1 MNNKESNNRQIFIL
15 GAALFSMFFGAGNL
29 IFPPSLGLQSGSKWI
44 FGLAGFFLTGIG
56 LPLLGIIASAK
67 CGGSLDNL
75 GKRVSPGFSVFL
87 GVSISLAIGPLL
99 AIPRTG
105 ATAYEMAGLAL
116 FPNLSPVIFAIL
128 YFGIALLLVL
138 NESDVVDTI
147 GKYLTPGLL
156 LLLATLIIV
165 GIVNPAGTQVDTVLE
180 KPFVTGFIE
189 GYQTMDALASILF
202 GGIIVASLKKN
213 GVTDRKQQ
221 VNQTLK
227 AGLVAVAGLTF
238 VYGGLGYLGSLTGSI
253 HSPKIARVDLIMDI
267 AQTTL
272 KSFGKYALSLVVS
285 LACLTTTI
293 GLISS
298 ISDYFEKLTDG
309 RIKYKWL
316 AIAMTLFSGAMS
328 INGVEQIVKIAKPIL
343 VFLYP
348 MTIVL
353 ITLTIFS
360 KDENPNKNIYRG
372 AVFFAMIIGFL
383 EVLQSIN
390 ISFAKSILS
399 VLPLASWNLPW
410 VVPAIIGG
418 VIGALIPKDT
428 FNTETSDDNIKI

>member
-1 MNNKESNNRQIFIL
+1 MDNKESNNKQIFIL

-29 IFPPSLGLQSGSKWI
+29 IFPPILGLQSGNKW
-44 FGLAGFFLTGIG
+44 FLGLAGFFLTGIG

-67 CGGSLDNL
+67 CGGSLDQL

-105 ATAYEMAGLAL
+105 ATAYEMAGQAL
-116 FPNLSPVIFAIL
+116 FPNLSPIVFAIF
-128 YFGIALLLVL
+128 YFGIALVLVL
-138 NESDVVDTI
+138 NESGVVDAI

-156 LLLATLIIV
+156 ILLATLIIV
-165 GIVNPAGTQVDTVLE
+165 GIVKPAGSQVEPVLD
-180 KPFVTGFIE
+180 KPFVEGFVE

-213 GVTDRKQQ
+213 GVTDQDQQ
-221 VNQTLK
+221 VKQTLK

-253 HSPKIARVDLIMDI
+253 HSPKIGRVDLIMDI
-267 AQTTL
+267 AQMTL
-272 KSFGKYALSLVVS
+272 KSFGKYALSIVVS

-298 ISDYFEKLTDG
+298 ISNYFEELTDG
-309 RIKYKWL
+309 KIKYKWL
-316 AIAMTLFSGAMS
+316 AIAMTIFSGAMS
-328 INGVEQIVKIAKPIL
+328 INGVEQIVNIAQPIL

-353 ITLTIFS
+353 ISLTILS
-360 KDENPNKNIYRG
+360 RTENPNKNIYRG
-372 AVFFAMIIGFL
+372 AVAFAMAIGLL
-383 EVLQSIN
+383 EVLSMFKIPLT
-390 ISFAKSILS
+390 KSILS
-399 VLPLASWNLPW
+399 FMPLYSWNLPW

-418 VIGALIPKDT
+418 VLGGILPSADLDGKKEKDL
-428 FNTETSDDNIKI
+428 KV